1 MDATTFAALG
11 EPRRLQIV
19 EALRDRPFA
28 VGDLAVALDMQQPA
42 TSKHLQVLRDVGLV
56 DVTPE
61 GRRRIHHLRPQP
73 FDELDR
79 WVASFERVWTSR
91 LDALGAYL
99 AGEQEPPR

>member
-1 MDATTFAALG
+1 MEPATFAALG

-19 EALRDRPFA
+19 EALRDRPLA
-28 VGDLAVALDMQQPA
+28 VGDLAVALDMRQPA

-56 DVTPE
+56 DVTQD

-79 WVASFERVWTSR
+79 WVSSFERVWASR
-91 LDALGAYL
+91 LDSLGAYL
-99 AGEQEPPR
+99 ARQGEQPR